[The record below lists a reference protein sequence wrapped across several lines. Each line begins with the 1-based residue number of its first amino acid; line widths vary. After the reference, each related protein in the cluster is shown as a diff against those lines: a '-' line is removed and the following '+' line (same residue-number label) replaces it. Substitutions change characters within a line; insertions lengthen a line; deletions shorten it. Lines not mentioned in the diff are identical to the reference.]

1 MLKHVTF
8 LGAAAL
14 SLSVTTSASAQD
26 VAAGSDVTADTV
38 VAKVGDTEITVG
50 ELIIARS
57 MLPQQYAQFPNDV
70 LFTGLVDQLVQ
81 QQLLA
86 DELEEVPASILYTLA
101 NERRGLLAA
110 EVVNALSETAVTPEA
125 LQEAYDARFADAP
138 DVLEYRASHLL
149 VETEEE
155 AEAAKARIDEGEEF
169 AAVATDVSIDPAGQ
183 QNGGDLGWFSEGMMV
198 DEFQDAILALDIGE
212 VSDPFESQFGWHVAT
227 LVDERI
233 QPQPEFDQVAP
244 QLMGE
249 LQEAAVLAYLEE
261 LTAATTIERPEEG
274 AFDPNVID
282 QIDLLTE

>member
-8 LGAAAL
+8 LGAAAV
-14 SLSVTTSASAQD
+14 SLSMTTGAFAQ
-26 VAAGSDVTADTV
+26 DVTADTV

-57 MLPQQYAQFPNDV
+57 MLPAQYGQFPNEV

-86 DELEEVPASILYTLA
+86 DVLDEMPASIRYTLA

-110 EVVNALSETAVTPEA
+110 EVVNDIYATAVTPEA
-125 LQEAYDARFADAP
+125 LQQAYDDRFADAP
-138 DVLEYRASHLL
+138 EVPEYRASHLL

-155 AEAAKARIDEGEEF
+155 ADAAKARIDDGEDF
-169 AAVATDVSIDPAGQ
+169 ADVARDVTIDPSGQ
-183 QNGGDLGWFSEGMMV
+183 QSGGDLGWFGAGAMV
-198 DEFQDAILALDIGE
+198 DEFESAILALEIGD
-212 VSDPFESQFGWHVAT
+212 VSDPFETQFGWHVAT
-227 LVDERI
+227 LLEERI

-249 LQEAAVLAYLEE
+249 LQEAAVIAYLDE
-261 LTAATTIERPEEG
+261 LTAAATIERPEEG

-282 QIDLLTE
+282 QVDLLLEE